1 MNQHTGRTVIASIV
15 FVDIVG
21 YSKSSGAQQFAMK
34 SLLNRTI
41 QEALSDIAES
51 ERIVLDTGDGAA
63 LCFIGDPEDAL
74 FVASAVRDAI
84 IRHDGD
90 GRHSLRIG
98 INLGPVKFVTDLNGQ
113 TNVVGDGI
121 NVAERV
127 MSFAGDDELL
137 VSRSYY
143 EVVARL
149 SDGNDRFFRYLGE
162 KKDKH
167 VREHQVYA
175 FGGVDGD
182 PEAGNVAPEDEAAE
196 LALRRT
202 RDDDGGVPD
211 NEVRDAIARRLGDRI
226 GPLARVIVGRA
237 ARSAADADGFFE
249 LVAAAIPDPA
259 DRADFLAEMND
270 YAASSPADR
279 PRADQRVA
287 PTTAPASGVSEA
299 EIAEAERVL
308 AQIIGPIA
316 RVMVRKAAESA
327 CNRSELYDRLA
338 DSINSPVDRER
349 FRAAIRKNVS

>member
-15 FVDIVG
+15 FVDIVD
-21 YSKSSGAQQFAMK
+21 YSKASGAQQFAMK
-34 SLLNRTI
+34 SVLNGTI
-41 QEALSDIAES
+41 HEALKDIAES

-74 FVASAVRDAI
+74 FVASAIRDAI
-84 IRHDGD
+84 IRHEGD

-127 MSFAGDDELL
+127 MSFAGEDELL

-143 EVVARL
+143 EVVSRL
-149 SDGNDRFFRYLGE
+149 SDGNERFFRYLGE

-175 FGGVDGD
+175 FGGAAGD
-182 PEAGNVAPEDEAAE
+182 PGTGGAEPEGDTGQPAV
-196 LALRRT
+196 RRS
-202 RDDDGGVPD
+202 RGDGGAVPD
-211 NEVRDAIARRLGDRI
+211 SDACDAISRRLGDRI

-237 ARSAADADGFFE
+237 AHNAANAREFFE
-249 LVAAAIPDPA
+249 TVSTAIPDAA
-259 DRADFLAEMND
+259 DRADFLADMAE
-270 YAASSPADR
+270 YTSASESQEAAPVEPAK
-279 PRADQRVA
+279 PGV
-287 PTTAPASGVSEA
+287 ASGSLAEA
-299 EIAEAERVL
+299 DIVEAERVL

-316 RVMVRKAAESA
+316 RVMVRKVAETASGRA
-327 CNRSELYDRLA
+327 DLYDRIA
-338 DSINSPVDRER
+338 ASINSPVDRER
-349 FRAAIRKNVS
+349 FRAAAGKKVG